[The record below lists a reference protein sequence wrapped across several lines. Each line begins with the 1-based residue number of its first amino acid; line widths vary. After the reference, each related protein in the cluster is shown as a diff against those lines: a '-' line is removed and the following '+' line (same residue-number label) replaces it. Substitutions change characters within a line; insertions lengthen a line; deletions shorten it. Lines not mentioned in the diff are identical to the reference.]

1 MFCQQDFVSE
11 QTCETAADDLRLLDL
26 WPPDVVFVGSF
37 RSTKD
42 RIFLTNPLSPLS
54 LAVAP
59 LPPLLLVFRRVKL
72 KLVENFDLPF
82 DGV

>member
-1 MFCQQDFVSE
+1 MICHKYFVIE
-11 QTCETAADDLRLLDL
+11 QTWETAADDLRLLDL
-26 WPPDVVFVGSF
+26 WPPDVVVGSF

-42 RIFLTNPLSPLS
+42 RIFLTNPLSPMS

>member
-26 WPPDVVFVGSF
+26 WPPDVGSF

-42 RIFLTNPLSPLS
+42 RIFLTNPLSPMS
-54 LAVAP
+54 LVAVAP
-59 LPPLLLVFRRVKL
+59 LLPPLLLVFRRVKL